1 MAAHYVLTVPP
12 GGQHVIRCRLSALH
26 NAAPLPHS
34 KKPFDEFDVLVA
46 RARHQ
51 ADDFYK
57 TVIPGKRVV
66 VFLCWLHFSRKKETS
81 WPTEIRGNFLCVD
94 RTNVSLGN

>member
-12 GGQHVIRCRLSALH
+12 GGQHVIRCRLSALP

-34 KKPFDEFDVLVA
+34 TKPFDEFDVLVT

-66 VFLCWLHFSRKKETS
+66 VVLVGCISQEKRKQIGPLISE
-81 WPTEIRGNFLCVD
+81 EISCVLIEQM
-94 RTNVSLGN
+94 SP